1 MLSSQTITE
10 AQRNWRIAAPTGP
23 KAQEWNGLMAARD
36 YTTFASPLAHPG
48 EILREDY
55 LPAVNLSP
63 GGLARAMGLKDR
75 SRIEQLVR
83 EQRSVTSDTALRLA
97 RVFST
102 SPEFWMN
109 LQAQHDLSR
118 EAIANREALNHIQP
132 LRAAG

>member
-1 MLSSQTITE
+1 MTV
-10 AQRNWRIAAPTGP
+10 
-23 KAQEWNGLMAARD
+23 RD
-36 YTTFASPLAHPG
+36 YTTFATPLAHPG

-55 LPAVNLSP
+55 LPAFKLSA

-83 EQRSVTSDTALRLA
+83 EQRAVTADTALRLA
-97 RVFST
+97 KVFGT

-118 EAIANREALNHIQP
+118 DAIANREALADIEP
-132 LRAAG
+132 LRAVS

>member
-1 MLSSQTITE
+1 MTV
-10 AQRNWRIAAPTGP
+10 
-23 KAQEWNGLMAARD
+23 RD
-36 YTTFASPLAHPG
+36 YTTFAAPLAHPG

-55 LPAVNLSP
+55 LPAFKLSA

-83 EQRSVTSDTALRLA
+83 EQRAITSDTALRLA
-97 RVFST
+97 KVFGT

-118 EAIANREALNHIQP
+118 DAIANRQALAEIEP